1 MVVNAVVVITATAP
15 AARNALDLLVGEL
28 VTLVGG
34 QLQELLGRLACLWL
48 FLQLSV

>member
-28 VTLVGG
+28 VTL
-34 QLQELLGRLACLWL
+34 LLGERN
-48 FLQLSV
+48 QLLRENCMP